1 MKRLKG
7 AAVWSVCAALTLTAC
22 GGDTRQAAGEQPADK
37 PAAEAQGQT
46 EDRQEPDDESVKQES
61 VSQNAVMM
69 VYMVGSNLE
78 SEGGMASL
86 DIMEIAGSGFDEEN
100 MDVLI
105 CTGGASQWWIDGI
118 PSDECTVFEVT
129 DGTINPVYTLSNK
142 NMADA
147 ATLREF
153 INYGYMNY
161 DAGYY
166 DLVLWNH
173 GGGAVLGYGADENYD
188 YDTLSVAEINDAL
201 KGTKLVAE
209 GEKFEWIGFDAC
221 LMGMLEVAD
230 MTADYADYLIASEEV
245 EAGAGW
251 DYGCLKTLSDGKH
264 FEGEEAADVII
275 TAYSKF
281 YEEQQQYTPDYT
293 LSCLDLS
300 KTDVVVES
308 LEQFVNTAAVELQ
321 DGGYSKIARMR
332 DRTKTFGKV
341 SQDSFYDTV
350 DLYDLADKMMHL
362 YPEEAEQVQSAV
374 QEMVVCQRS
383 NVRDAHGVAVYFPYS
398 NKEYAQ
404 MFMAAYSEIGFS
416 ETYTSFLT
424 SFSDTLS
431 GAQLAQWD
439 IAEAEPVESEETVGE
454 YYVQLS
460 GEQTANFGHAKYSV
474 WEQDGEDDETYICWM
489 DSSDVNLSD
498 DGVLS
503 ADFDGKQFFL
513 SDASGELH
521 VCCATELERNEEYAK
536 YAIPIIIERQ
546 TEETDGIPHFDY
558 RNAYIHV
565 KVDEEHPDGI
575 IIGVYESMNTD
586 SSLFPDKQ
594 VIELQ
599 EGDSI
604 MPFIFARNIVFRED
618 GSVAPFEEWEVS
630 SGTIEYFLLEGEL
643 TVTMQDTEPGT
654 KYCFL
659 FNVHDTQG
667 NLYMTNPI
675 YIEY

>member
-1 MKRLKG
+1 MKWIKG
-7 AAVWSVCAALTLTAC
+7 TAVLGFCAAFMLASCGSDVRQTAE
-22 GGDTRQAAGEQPADK
+22 EQSADK
-37 PAAEAQGQT
+37 PAEETVKPAETGERTGDEGAAQET
-46 EDRQEPDDESVKQES
+46 
-61 VSQNAVMM
+61 VSQNAVLM
-69 VYMVGSNLE
+69 VYMVGSDLE

-86 DIMEIAGSGFDEEN
+86 DIMEIASSGFNEEN

-105 CTGGASQWWIDGI
+105 CTGGASQWWIEGI
-118 PSDECTVFEVT
+118 PSNECTVFEVT
-129 DGTINPVYTLSNK
+129 DGMINPVYTLNNK

-147 ATLREF
+147 STLREF

-188 YDTLSVAEINDAL
+188 YDTLSVAELNDAL
-201 KGTKLVAE
+201 KGTKLAAE

-221 LMGMLEVAD
+221 LMGMLEIAD

-245 EAGAGW
+245 ESGTGW
-251 DYGCLKTLSDGKH
+251 DYSCLKALSDGVH
-264 FEGEEAADVII
+264 FEGEEAAEVII
-275 TAYSKF
+275 ASYSKY
-281 YEEQQQYTPDYT
+281 YEEQQKYTPDYT

-300 KTDVVVES
+300 KTDAVVES
-308 LEQFVNTAAVELQ
+308 LEQFVNTAAAELQ

-350 DLYDLADKMMHL
+350 DLYDLADEMMHL
-362 YPEEAEQVQSAV
+362 YPEEAEQVQNAV
-374 QEMVVCQRS
+374 EEMVVCQKS
-383 NVRDAHGVAVYFPYS
+383 NVRGAYGVAVYFPYS
-398 NKEYAQ
+398 NKEYADL
-404 MFMAAYSEIGFS
+404 FMAAYSEIGFS
-416 ETYTSFLT
+416 EAYTKFLT

-431 GAQLAQWD
+431 GDQLAQWN
-439 IAEAEPVESEETVGE
+439 IAEEEPIESEENVGE

-460 GEQTANFGHAKYSV
+460 EEQTSNFGHAKYSV
-474 WEQDGEDDETYICWM
+474 WEQNGEDDETYICWT
-489 DSSDVNLSD
+489 DSSDVNLSA
-498 DGVLS
+498 DGILS

-536 YAIPIIIERQ
+536 YSIPIIIERQ
-546 TEETDGIPHFDY
+546 TEEVDGIPHFDY
-558 RNAYIHV
+558 QNAYIHV
-565 KVDEEHPDGI
+565 KVDEEHPNGV
-575 IIGVYESMNTD
+575 IIGVYESMDTD

-594 VIELQ
+594 MVELQ

-604 MPFIFARNIVFRED
+604 MPFIFARDIVFNAD
-618 GSVAPFEEWEVS
+618 GSVAPFEEWKVS

-654 KYCFL
+654 EYCFL
-659 FNVHDTQG
+659 FEVHDTQG
-667 NLYMTNPI
+667 NFYMTNPI

>member
-1 MKRLKG
+1 MKWLKG
-7 AAVWSVCAALTLTAC
+7 TALLCCCTMLTAC
-22 GGDTRQAAGEQPADK
+22 SGDTRQTAGGQPADK
-37 PAAEAQGQT
+37 PATEVQAQT
-46 EDRQEPDDESVKQES
+46 EDRQESDDESARQEP

-86 DIMEIAGSGFDEEN
+86 DIMEMASSGFDEEN
-100 MDVLI
+100 LDVLI
-105 CTGGASQWWIDGI
+105 CTGGASEWWIDGI

-188 YDTLSVAEINDAL
+188 YDTLSLAELNDAL
-201 KGTKLVAE
+201 KGTKMVTD

-230 MTADYADYLIASEEV
+230 MTAGYADYLIASEEV

-251 DYGCLKTLSDGKH
+251 DYSCLKTLSDGKH
-264 FEGEEAADVII
+264 FEGEDAADVII

-281 YEEQQQYTPDYT
+281 YEEEQQYTPDYT

-300 KTDVVVES
+300 KTDVVVDS

-350 DLYDLADKMMHL
+350 DLYDLADQMMHL

-374 QEMVVCQRS
+374 QEMVVCQKS

-398 NKEYAQ
+398 NKEYADL
-404 MFMAAYSEIGFS
+404 FMSAYSEIGFS
-416 ETYTSFLT
+416 EAYTSFLT
-424 SFSDTLS
+424 TFSDTLS
-431 GAQLAQWD
+431 GNQLASWD
-439 IAEAEPVESEETVGE
+439 IAETEPIESEETVGQ

-460 GEQTANFGHAKYSV
+460 EEQTANFGHARYSV
-474 WEQDGEDDETYICWM
+474 WERDGDDDTFICWT
-489 DSSDVNLSD
+489 DSSELSLSE
-498 DGVLS
+498 DGIIS
-503 ADFDGKQFFL
+503 ADFDGRHFFL
-513 SDASGELH
+513 TDGSGNLH
-521 VCCATELERNEEYAK
+521 LCCATELERNDEYAK
-536 YAIPIIIERQ
+536 YSIPILYEHPLG
-546 TEETDGIPHFDY
+546 EVDGRPKFEHG
-558 RNAYIHV
+558 NAYIHV
-565 KVDEEHPDGI
+565 KVDEEHPDGE
-575 IIGVYESMNTD
+575 IIGIYHSMNTD
-586 SSLFPDKQ
+586 SILFPDKGL
-594 VIELQ
+594 VDLQ
-599 EGDSI
+599 EGDYI
-604 MPFIFARNIVFRED
+604 TPFIFARDIVFNED
-618 GSVAPFEEWEVS
+618 GSVAPFDQWDVS
-630 SGTIEYFLLEGEL
+630 SGAIENFQLEGEL
-643 TVTMQDTEPGT
+643 SVTMQDTEPGT
-654 KYCFL
+654 EYCFL
-659 FNVHDTQG
+659 FEIHDTQG
-667 NLYMTNPI
+667 NFYMTNPI